1 MPEIVFLGT
10 GGGRFVTIFQL
21 RNTGGIYIKDS
32 LNIHIDPGPGAL
44 VGLKKENIDPTKTD
58 AVLVSHRHPDHFTE
72 KPLAFPKMLGIPV
85 GIPSHFTDAEITIEG
100 MTNGCTKKRGMLVCS
115 RSVGNSISDYHKSF
129 TDMRIVGPDE
139 TITTG
144 DVSIVSTS
152 SFHSDPTTV
161 GFKIKTKKGIISYI
175 SDTEL
180 QQKIVDEHRDA
191 RILILCV
198 TRQLKSRIKWNIC
211 TEDAAEII
219 GKIRPELAVITHFGM
234 KILKENPK
242 YQAEW
247 LQKNTGIKTI
257 AAEDGM
263 KIEVGEGI
271 GIM

>member
-1 MPEIVFLGT
+1 MSEIVFLGT
-10 GGGRFVTIFQL
+10 GGGRFATIFQS
-21 RNTGGIYIKDS
+21 RNTGGIYVEGS

-58 AVLVSHRHPDHFTE
+58 AVLVSHRHPDHYTDTE
-72 KPLAFPKMLGIPV
+72 MM
-85 GIPSHFTDAEITIEG
+85 IEG
-100 MTNGCTKKRGMLVCS
+100 MTHGCTKKRGMLVCS
-115 RSVGNSISDYHKSF
+115 KSVADSISDYHKSF
-129 TDMRIVGPDE
+129 TDVRIANPDE
-139 TITTG
+139 TITAG
-144 DVSIVSTS
+144 ELSIISTS

-161 GFKIKTKKGIISYI
+161 GFKIKTKNGIISYI

-198 TRQLKSRIKWNIC
+198 TRPLKSRIKWHIC

-219 GKIRPELAVITHFGM
+219 GKIKPELAVITHFGM
-234 KILKENPK
+234 KILEEDPE

-263 KIEVGEGI
+263 RIKIGEGI
-271 GIM
+271 EVM